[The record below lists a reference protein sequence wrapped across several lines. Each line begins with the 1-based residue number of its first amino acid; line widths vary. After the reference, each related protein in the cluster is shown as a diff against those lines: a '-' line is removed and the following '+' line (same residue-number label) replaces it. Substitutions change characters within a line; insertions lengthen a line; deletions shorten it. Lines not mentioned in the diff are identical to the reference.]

1 MTDTI
6 LIKPKL
12 VNSATSYWA
21 MFYYA
26 ILKTVANQKNIK
38 YPLIQP
44 SLESYRGVLKHPAN
58 FFHQMRSSLR
68 NHGFEYLMIDFLRSQ
83 DGSEIFA
90 QLTSSLLQENGIND
104 FDIKL
109 LNIFKLGSDSL
120 VSKRI
125 SGYKNPDVKIFL
137 PGRTES
143 VFERKKAGLSISYSS
158 GNISAAFGFCDLFIM
173 VSDGAKHTYGFVG
186 EVEGQHGERL
196 FREDYW
202 GGKNGLKSKFATFA
216 LGASDRKK
224 NIEAVSP
231 KGNIVLHRDASGR
244 WVVHFSDSSEFIK
257 DFTHA
262 ISNLE
267 LCLGGHSSNIRITD
281 KSHESVLALITKNWG
296 VDKEIVFSHLE
307 QLIDYSV
314 DTHMFYYQN
323 DIEDLNMAE
332 HATYSP
338 SLIALED
345 EFFLHK
351 KKDLE

>member
-38 YPLIQP
+38 YPLTQA

-58 FFHQMRSSLR
+58 FFHQMRSGLK

-83 DGSEIFA
+83 DGSEIFD
-90 QLTSSLLQENGIND
+90 QLTNSLLQENGISD
-104 FDIKL
+104 FDVKF

-120 VSKRI
+120 VSNRI
-125 SGYKNPDVKIFL
+125 SGYQNPDVKIFL

-143 VFERKKAGLSISYSS
+143 VFARKKAGLSISYSAE
-158 GNISAAFGFCDLFIM
+158 NISAAFSFCDLFIM
-173 VSDGAKHTYGFVG
+173 VSDGEKHTYGFVG

-196 FREDYW
+196 FRDDYW
-202 GGKNGLKSKFATFA
+202 GKKDGLKSKFATFA

-224 NIEAVSP
+224 NIETVSP
-231 KGNIVLHRDASGR
+231 KGNIVLHRDVGGR
-244 WVVHFSDSSEFIK
+244 WIVHFSDSLEFVK

-281 KSHESVLALITKNWG
+281 KAHENVLALITKNWG
-296 VDKEIVFSHLE
+296 VDKEIVFSQLE

-314 DTHMFYYQN
+314 DTHTFYYQN
-323 DIEDLNMAE
+323 NLEEISMAGD
-332 HATYSP
+332 ANYSP
-338 SLIALED
+338 SLIVLED

-351 KKDLE
+351 KK